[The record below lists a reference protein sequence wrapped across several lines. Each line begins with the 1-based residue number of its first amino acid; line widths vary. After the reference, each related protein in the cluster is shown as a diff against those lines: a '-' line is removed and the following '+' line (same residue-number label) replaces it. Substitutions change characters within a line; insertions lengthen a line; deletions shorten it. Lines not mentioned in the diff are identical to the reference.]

1 LGSQAGNQAGLAD
14 TGVGRSG
21 DQTER
26 GAQQGEGDGSDPGPS
41 TPRRSMNT
49 MPRPANPA
57 ADRAKTTG
65 RKQSIAAAQIH
76 PSRAGTRSRT
86 SIPSPSPT
94 LCAPDGPAVPDDAV
108 PDDAVPDDAVPDD
121 RATISDCDLGPDLGQ
136 KLDSDT
142 TDLAQLLDRGE
153 PAVCGAPVQD
163 PL

>member
-1 LGSQAGNQAGLAD
+1 
-14 TGVGRSG
+14 V
-21 DQTER
+21 
-26 GAQQGEGDGSDPGPS
+26 
-41 TPRRSMNT
+41 
-49 MPRPANPA
+49 
-57 ADRAKTTG
+57 
-65 RKQSIAAAQIH
+65 
-76 PSRAGTRSRT
+76 
-86 SIPSPSPT
+86 
-94 LCAPDGPAVPDDAV
+94 PDDAVPDDAVPDDAVPDDAVPDDAVPDDAVPDDTV

>member
-1 LGSQAGNQAGLAD
+1 
-14 TGVGRSG
+14 
-21 DQTER
+21 
-26 GAQQGEGDGSDPGPS
+26 
-41 TPRRSMNT
+41 

-108 PDDAVPDDAVPDD
+108 PDD